1 MSKII
6 KNLSLLGIFFISLNV
21 HSLQGLNVITITTD
35 DPQGYVEW
43 LTESQPVFQAAQG
56 DNAAAQGIC
65 SPVAGGEF
73 TNEHYVWTIAPSI
86 SAMMSNPEFFTD
98 KDVARA
104 LRKIANKREVVRRDL
119 MYVIKEAAID
129 GVGVTNAQY
138 NLTSKTN
145 DVEGYVEAL
154 TAMEK
159 AAAANGFDDI
169 SVALFGSLAGGDR
182 ALTVMASIQAP
193 TPERLGAFFDERQS
207 GWMTEAVADF
217 NALRTPVIDF
227 MMQCTTLSVNN

>member
-1 MSKII
+1 MRKII

-56 DNAAAQGIC
+56 DNATAQGIC

-73 TNEHYVWTIAPSI
+73 TNEHYVWTISPSI

>member
-1 MSKII
+1 MRKII

-119 MYVIKEAAID
+119 MYVIKETAID
-129 GVGVTNAQY
+129 GVGATNAQY

>member
-1 MSKII
+1 MRKII

-73 TNEHYVWTIAPSI
+73 TNEHYVWTISPSI

-119 MYVIKEAAID
+119 MYVIKETAID

-207 GWMTEAVADF
+207 GWMTVAVADF

>member
-1 MSKII
+1 MRKII

-65 SPVAGGEF
+65 SPIAGGEF

-129 GVGVTNAQY
+129 GVGVTNSQY

>member
-1 MSKII
+1 MRKII

-21 HSLQGLNVITITTD
+21 HSLQGLTVITITTD

>member
-1 MSKII
+1 MRKII

-129 GVGVTNAQY
+129 GVGVTIAQY

>member
-1 MSKII
+1 
-6 KNLSLLGIFFISLNV
+6 
-21 HSLQGLNVITITTD
+21 
-35 DPQGYVEW
+35 
-43 LTESQPVFQAAQG
+43 
-56 DNAAAQGIC
+56 
-65 SPVAGGEF
+65 
-73 TNEHYVWTIAPSI
+73 
-86 SAMMSNPEFFTD
+86 
-98 KDVARA
+98 
-104 LRKIANKREVVRRDL
+104 

-129 GVGVTNAQY
+129 GVGVSSAQY

-145 DVEGYVEAL
+145 DVKGYAAAL

-207 GWMTEAVADF
+207 SWMTEAVADF
-217 NALRTPVIDF
+217 NALRTPVLDF
-227 MMQCTTLSVNN
+227 MMLCTTLSVNN

>member
-1 MSKII
+1 
-6 KNLSLLGIFFISLNV
+6 
-21 HSLQGLNVITITTD
+21 
-35 DPQGYVEW
+35 
-43 LTESQPVFQAAQG
+43 
-56 DNAAAQGIC
+56 
-65 SPVAGGEF
+65 
-73 TNEHYVWTIAPSI
+73 
-86 SAMMSNPEFFTD
+86 
-98 KDVARA
+98 
-104 LRKIANKREVVRRDL
+104 
-119 MYVIKEAAID
+119 
-129 GVGVTNAQY
+129 
-138 NLTSKTN
+138 
-145 DVEGYVEAL
+145 
-154 TAMEK
+154 MEK

>member
-1 MSKII
+1 MRKII

-119 MYVIKEAAID
+119 MYVIKEAPID
-129 GVGVTNAQY
+129 GVGVTNSQY

-169 SVALFGSLAGGDR
+169 SVAHFGSLAGGDR

>member
-1 MSKII
+1 MRKII

-73 TNEHYVWTIAPSI
+73 TNEHYVWTISPSI

-129 GVGVTNAQY
+129 GVGVTNSQY

-159 AAAANGFDDI
+159 AAVANGFDDI

-182 ALTVMASIQAP
+182 ALRVMASIQAP

>member
-1 MSKII
+1 MRKII

-119 MYVIKEAAID
+119 MYVIKETAID

-169 SVALFGSLAGGDR
+169 SVALFGSLVGGDR

>member
-1 MSKII
+1 MRKII

-169 SVALFGSLAGGDR
+169 SVALFGSLAGWDR

>member
-1 MSKII
+1 MRKII
-6 KNLSLLGIFFISLNV
+6 KNLSLLGTFFISLNV

-73 TNEHYVWTIAPSI
+73 TNEHYVWTISPSI

>member
-1 MSKII
+1 MKKITKTI
-6 KNLSLLGIFFISLNV
+6 ALFMGLFLSSSIFA
-21 HSLQGLNVITITTD
+21 LQGLNVITITTD

-56 DNAAAQGIC
+56 DSMAAQGIC
-65 SPVAGGEF
+65 SPTAGGEF

-86 SAMMSNPEFFTD
+86 SAMMSNPNFFTD
-98 KDVARA
+98 KNVSSA
-104 LRKIANKREVVRRDL
+104 LRKIAKKREVVRRDL
-119 MYVIKEAAID
+119 MYVIKEAEID
-129 GVGVTNAQY
+129 GAGVTSAQY
-138 NLTSKTN
+138 NLTSMTN
-145 DVEGYVEAL
+145 DVQGYADAL

-207 GWMTEAVADF
+207 SWMTEAVADF

>member
-1 MSKII
+1 MRKII

-73 TNEHYVWTIAPSI
+73 TNEHYVWTISPSI

-129 GVGVTNAQY
+129 GVGVTNSQY

-154 TAMEK
+154 AAMEK

>member
-1 MSKII
+1 MRKII

-73 TNEHYVWTIAPSI
+73 TNEHYVWTISPSI

-119 MYVIKEAAID
+119 MYVIKETAID

>member
-1 MSKII
+1 MRKII

-129 GVGVTNAQY
+129 GVGVTNSQY

-145 DVEGYVEAL
+145 DIEGYVEAL

>member
-1 MSKII
+1 MRKII

-73 TNEHYVWTIAPSI
+73 TNEHYVWTISPSI

-129 GVGVTNAQY
+129 GVGVTNSQY

-145 DVEGYVEAL
+145 DIEGYVEAL

>member
-1 MSKII
+1 M
-6 KNLSLLGIFFISLNV
+6 
-21 HSLQGLNVITITTD
+21 NVITITTD

-56 DNAAAQGIC
+56 DNATAQGIC

>member
-1 MSKII
+1 MRKII

-119 MYVIKEAAID
+119 MYVIKETAID
-129 GVGVTNAQY
+129 GVGITNAKY

>member
-1 MSKII
+1 MRKII

-21 HSLQGLNVITITTD
+21 QSLQGLNVITITTD

-73 TNEHYVWTIAPSI
+73 TNEHYVWTISPSI

-129 GVGVTNAQY
+129 GVGVTNSQY

-145 DVEGYVEAL
+145 DIEGYVEAL

>member
-1 MSKII
+1 MRKII
-6 KNLSLLGIFFISLNV
+6 KNLSLLGIFFVSLNV

>member
-1 MSKII
+1 M
-6 KNLSLLGIFFISLNV
+6 
-21 HSLQGLNVITITTD
+21 
-35 DPQGYVEW
+35 

-73 TNEHYVWTIAPSI
+73 TNEHYVWTISPSI

-129 GVGVTNAQY
+129 GVGVTNSQY

>member
-1 MSKII
+1 MKKITKTI
-6 KNLSLLGIFFISLNV
+6 GLFMGLFLSSSIFA
-21 HSLQGLNVITITTD
+21 LQGLNVITITTD

-56 DNAAAQGIC
+56 DSMAAQGIC
-65 SPVAGGEF
+65 SPTAGGEF

-86 SAMMSNPEFFTD
+86 SAMMSNPNFFTD
-98 KDVARA
+98 KNVSNA
-104 LRKIANKREVVRRDL
+104 LRKIAKKREVVRRDL
-119 MYVIKEAAID
+119 MYVIKEAEID
-129 GVGVTNAQY
+129 GAGVTSAQY
-138 NLTSKTN
+138 NLTSMTN
-145 DVEGYVEAL
+145 DVQGYADAL

-207 GWMTEAVADF
+207 SWMTEAVADF

>member
-1 MSKII
+1 MYKR
-6 KNLSLLGIFFISLNV
+6 
-21 HSLQGLNVITITTD
+21 Q
-35 DPQGYVEW
+35 
-43 LTESQPVFQAAQG
+43 AQG

>member
-1 MSKII
+1 MRKII

-73 TNEHYVWTIAPSI
+73 TNEHYVWTISPSI

-129 GVGVTNAQY
+129 GVGVTNSQY

-227 MMQCTTLSVNN
+227 MMHCTTLSVNN

>member
-1 MSKII
+1 MRKII

-129 GVGVTNAQY
+129 GVGVTNSQY

-145 DVEGYVEAL
+145 DVEGFVEAL

>member
-1 MSKII
+1 MREII

-119 MYVIKEAAID
+119 MYVIKETAID

>member
-1 MSKII
+1 MRKII

-98 KDVARA
+98 KDVAKA

>member
-1 MSKII
+1 MYKRQ
-6 KNLSLLGIFFISLNV
+6 V

>member
-1 MSKII
+1 MRKII

-65 SPVAGGEF
+65 SPIAGGEF

-98 KDVARA
+98 KDVAKA

-129 GVGVTNAQY
+129 GVGVTNSQY

>member
-1 MSKII
+1 MKKITKTI
-6 KNLSLLGIFFISLNV
+6 GLFMGLFLSSSIFA
-21 HSLQGLNVITITTD
+21 LQGLNVITITTD

-43 LTESQPVFQAAQG
+43 LSESQPVFQAAQG
-56 DNAAAQGIC
+56 DSMAAQGIC
-65 SPVAGGEF
+65 SPTAGGEF

-86 SAMMSNPEFFTD
+86 SAMMSNPNFFTD
-98 KDVARA
+98 KNVSNA
-104 LRKIANKREVVRRDL
+104 LRKIAKKREVVRRDL
-119 MYVIKEAAID
+119 MYVIKEAEID
-129 GVGVTNAQY
+129 GAGVTSAQY
-138 NLTSKTN
+138 NLTSMTN
-145 DVEGYVEAL
+145 DVQGYADAL

-207 GWMTEAVADF
+207 SWMTEAVADF